1 MITPMEMNN
10 IELLDQFEKGTLN
23 PAYYNHE
30 VMLRI
35 AWILI
40 QKYGL
45 EVGTKKNCEL
55 KKSYFEN
62 VLENDKFNLTLTK
75 AYSEIL
81 YHFMQQSTSEDFD
94 TLLLE
99 FPRLKYSFKQLV
111 KTHYGYDILKE
122 HRKEEPKKGRPI
134 LFTF

>member
-1 MITPMEMNN
+1 MMTPMEMNN
-10 IELLDQFEKGTLN
+10 IELLQHFEQGTLR
-23 PAYYNHE
+23 PEDYNHE

-40 QKYGL
+40 QKYGI
-45 EVGTKKNCEL
+45 EVGTEKNCEL
-55 KKSYFEN
+55 KKAYFEN
-62 VLENDKFNLTLTK
+62 VLKNDKFNLTLTK

-81 YHFMQQSTSEDFD
+81 YHFMQQSSAEDFD

-99 FPRLKYSFKQLV
+99 FPRLRYSFKQLV

-122 HRKEEPKKGRPI
+122 HRKEEPKQARPI

>member
-1 MITPMEMNN
+1 MTTPNEMNN
-10 IELLDQFEKGTLN
+10 IELLSAFEKGTLN
-23 PAYYNHE
+23 PAHYTHE

-40 QKYGL
+40 QKYGTK
-45 EVGTKKNCEL
+45 VGTEKNCEL
-55 KKSYFEN
+55 KAAYFKN
-62 VLENDKFNLTLTK
+62 VLNSDKFNRTLTI

-81 YHFMQQSTSEDFD
+81 NHFMEQSNSEDFD

-99 FPRLKYSFKQLV
+99 YPRLRYNFKNLV

-122 HRKEEPKKGRPI
+122 HRKEEPKQARPI